1 MWKTIYKI
9 TPKYTSKLLP
19 ATDIMKPNTKPL
31 NAIMTKILN
40 NLNYTNTRA
49 CTHTHIDI
57 YKHKYTFY

>member
-1 MWKTIYKI
+1 MCERLYQI

-40 NLNYTNTRA
+40 NLNYTNT
-49 CTHTHIDI
+49 CTHTHTHTH
-57 YKHKYTFY
+57 KHKYTFY